1 MITGTE
7 VLSNLKTIKKKVDFL
22 EITYPSNTLWPE
34 VNKQL
39 ENLISL
45 INRDLKTFGYD

>member
-7 VLSNLKTIKKKVDFL
+7 VLGNLKTIKKKVDFL
-22 EITYPSNTLWPE
+22 EITYPGNTLWPE

-39 ENLISL
+39 ESLIST
-45 INRDLKTFGYD
+45 IGKDLKMFGYD